1 MLNVFYLGDHFLK
14 NLKPIGDFF
23 LQPFVLPPL
32 IEELLRPLDWGGN
45 LGNPIAAFIY
55 EFFQAAQGVPLG
67 FTLFGAGIIFFV
79 ILKLVRFVLSL
90 IPVL

>member
-1 MLNVFYLGDHFLK
+1 MLNVFYLGDYFLK

-32 IEELLRPLDWGGN
+32 IDELLRLLDN
-45 LGNPIAAFIY
+45 AAYLGNPLAAFISG
-55 EFFQAAQGVPLG
+55 FFRAAQGVPLG
-67 FTLFGAGIIFFV
+67 FTLFGAGIMFFV

-90 IPVL
+90 IPLL